1 MRGTATQC
9 WRHFGSETVHGE
21 LLVGVVVLDDAADLL
36 DCLEIL
42 VLGHIQIV
50 EGVAFGGVAVRQ
62 SEVDTDGQLDLA
74 AAEDVFEEAGATLEI
89 ARFELYVVLGYL
101 VVLHEL
107 KVSCSF
113 LELTQIAL
121 DVA

>member
-1 MRGTATQC
+1 MY
-9 WRHFGSETVHGE
+9 
-21 LLVGVVVLDDAADLL
+21 DAADLL

-107 KVSCSF
+107 KVSCSL

-121 DVA
+121 DIA